1 MNLTPSIGIS
11 DARSAD
17 VTAPRITVQ
26 LAVKR
31 GGNAGGKNCIELKW
45 GIVVTVVITKLLMLN
60 NINRTCWWKISQSIH
75 IQLKDEKLET
85 TII

>member
-31 GGNAGGKNCIELKW
+31 GGNAGGKNCIELK
-45 GIVVTVVITKLLMLN
+45 
-60 NINRTCWWKISQSIH
+60 
-75 IQLKDEKLET
+75 
-85 TII
+85 